1 MFFTFSIMVG
11 GVCLALVGG
20 GVAFF
25 SVELTSFSRNW
36 LGVVTHCVGEK
47 GTNASQWLVGLI

>member
-1 MFFTFSIMVG
+1 MVG